1 MIESP
6 FQYSK
11 NKQQNWTKQNWKWK
25 KPYWNWNLIGC
36 RLTRHWNIFKISA
49 QHFHT
54 IKSCVITIVIT
65 LNLSLDAN
73 NFVPYWTQL
82 ALPPPSKRRFATPI
96 PFIIVY
102 APQSKSISRGI
113 ITINLKAIVRI
124 LLFLKH
130 KVTVATYIN
139 PILLGGRILSYT
151 QNLFQ

>member
-1 MIESP
+1 M
-6 FQYSK
+6 
-11 NKQQNWTKQNWKWK
+11 
-25 KPYWNWNLIGC
+25 
-36 RLTRHWNIFKISA
+36 
-49 QHFHT
+49 
-54 IKSCVITIVIT
+54 IT
-65 LNLSLDAN
+65 LNLRLDAN

-139 PILLGGRILSYT
+139 PILLGGDNFVLHPKFIQITSIWVNLHKNVIRYVLKIYFPDFFE
-151 QNLFQ
+151 QNQNYQQDT